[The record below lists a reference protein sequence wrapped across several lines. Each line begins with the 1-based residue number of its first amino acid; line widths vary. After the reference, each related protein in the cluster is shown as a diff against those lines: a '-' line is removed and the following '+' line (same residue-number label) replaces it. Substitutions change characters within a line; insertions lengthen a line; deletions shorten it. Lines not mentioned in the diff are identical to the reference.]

1 MKYVGESDKK
11 RAVEVY
17 RGQKM
22 QSLEYPGAWKEN
34 LFKYFKQGSDR
45 IRFFFKST
53 SAAV

>member
-22 QSLEYPGAWKEN
+22 QSLEYPGAWKRIYSSILSKEVTE
-34 LFKYFKQGSDR
+34 SD
-45 IRFFFKST
+45 FSFKST

>member
-1 MKYVGESDKK
+1 MKYVGENDKK

-45 IRFFFKST
+45 IRFFF
-53 SAAV
+53 